1 MLYTVAIDILPVKF
15 HMCADQWPREPTAQI
30 DTLVL
35 FGWDIFIEISLLAF
49 TGPKDFEIS
58 TSSIEEAA
66 SSCRLF
72 VVSCATVIPV
82 YLTGQLESDM

>member
-1 MLYTVAIDILPVKF
+1 MRVDFPAPFSPMIPWIVP
-15 HMCADQWPREPTAQI
+15 
-30 DTLVL
+30 
-35 FGWDIFIEISLLAF
+35 WDIFIEMSLLAF